1 MKYRLNKAEAV
12 PVQLN
17 FVPVTKTVN
26 GKAIVTYR
34 NYLRLVP
41 GKEYESDDTAMLEW
55 LKAYK
60 RKEKYSP
67 QLESALKAN
76 DVPYE
81 VEMCRS
87 CGGKVKKITYHMVEV
102 YDAE

>member
-1 MKYRLNKAEAV
+1 MKYRLNKAESV

-34 NYLRLVP
+34 NYLRLAP

-55 LKAYK
+55 LRAYK
-60 RKEKYSP
+60 RKERYSA
-67 QLESALKAN
+67 QLENALKAN
-76 DVPYE
+76 NVPYE
-81 VEMCRS
+81 IELCRS
-87 CGGKVKKITYHMVEV
+87 CGGKVRKIIYHVVEV
-102 YDAE
+102 NDAE